1 MRILLPFFILVF
13 AAVEAAGQI
22 KLPAPISASGEDMA
36 VAMLPD
42 SSFVVGTTDKSRFTV
57 YRYVY
62 KSGSWSNEP
71 NQLTELLNSIIYE
84 NSHLH
89 FRFSNDFTR
98 MVVMLHGKGDQRIY
112 LTEFQNGSWSFF
124 RDIID
129 PINYSYF
136 NFAPSF
142 SYDNQKLYLSDNS
155 KPENTIYCYN
165 NTQLFIDRTKEVFAD
180 FDEIY
185 DVVGI
190 GNDSFIIQAFS
201 KKRKDRRWYFIKK
214 MANGAWSV
222 PYHIKELDGDQT
234 KFSLSLT
241 PFDTLLVYVSFFEGE
256 IYLIETP
263 EIILNELA
271 VARNE
276 SKVTPARPVMQ
287 ARSETEKGSDGSTVK
302 PDGKFYAL
310 LIGNSN
316 YANND
321 LDLSQPHK
329 DVLKLE
335 EVLTTHYMFDKE
347 DVIVLENADRETI
360 FRQLYQL
367 RSVVTKSDNLL
378 IFYAGH
384 GYWDEKVEQGYW
396 WPTDARPDNPSNW
409 LSNSD
414 LREQLRGLNT
424 AHTLLIS
431 DACFSGGIFKT
442 RGGADEIRKAST
454 EIQLL
459 YRMPSRRAMT
469 SGTMS
474 TVPDNS
480 VFFKYLV
487 KYLTENDTRFL
498 PSSELFTQVRKSVLN
513 NSLTVPQDGVIMGTG
528 DEGGD
533 FIFIR
538 KD

>member
-1 MRILLPFFILVF
+1 MRIFLPFFILAF
-13 AAVEAAGQI
+13 LAIDASGQI
-22 KLPAPISASGEDMA
+22 KLPDQINSGSDNMA
-36 VAMLPD
+36 IAMLPD
-42 SSFVVGTTDKSRFTV
+42 SSFVVGTTDQSKFIV
-57 YRYVY
+57 YRYAY
-62 KSGSWSNEP
+62 KNGLWISEP
-71 NQLTELLNSIIYE
+71 NQLTELLNSIIYAD
-84 NSHLH
+84 SHLH

-112 LTEFQNGSWSFF
+112 LTELQNGSWSFF

-129 PINYSYF
+129 PISYSYF

-142 SYDNQKLYLSDNS
+142 SLNNEKLYLSDNS
-155 KPENTIYCYN
+155 KPANTIYCYN
-165 NTQLFIDRTKEVFAD
+165 NTQLFIDRTTNVFSD
-180 FDEIY
+180 FDEVY

-201 KKRKDRRWYFIKK
+201 KKRKDRRWYFIKR
-214 MANGAWSV
+214 MENGAWSV

-241 PFDTLLVYVSFFEGE
+241 PFDNLMVYVSFFEGKA
-256 IYLIETP
+256 YLIETP
-263 EIILNELA
+263 EIIQNELA
-271 VARNE
+271 VARRE
-276 SKVTPARPVMQ
+276 SNVLPTQSTMQ
-287 ARSETEKGSDGSTVK
+287 ARSETDKDKGGNTVK
-302 PDGKFYAL
+302 PNGKFYAL

-316 YANND
+316 YLNNE

-329 DVLKLE
+329 DVIKLE
-335 EVLTTHYMFDKE
+335 EVLTSHYLFEKK
-347 DVIVLENADRETI
+347 DVIRLENADRETI

-367 RSVVTKSDNLL
+367 RSVITKSDNLL

-431 DACFSGGIFKT
+431 DACFSGGIFKA
-442 RGGADEIRKAST
+442 RGGGDEIRNASA

-487 KYLTENDTRFL
+487 KYLTENDTKFL

-533 FIFIR
+533 FIFIK